1 MSELQIRLISA
12 SILIA
17 ASILGYLYLS
27 EFLFIIILSFVWLL
41 MLHEL
46 FRHISSL
53 GKTVSGILWISCFL
67 FFVFSGHMLSTK
79 IPAFLYILYF
89 IGLLYSFLQVFFFP
103 HSKNLFMIFLLILFY
118 ILFGSLNLIF
128 LIGLIGK
135 NQLILAYILFVIA
148 HDMGGYFFGKK
159 YGKKKLSPIISPG
172 KTLEGLVGSILF
184 GFLVS
189 IIYSVINDIQYI
201 PVLIFSLAI
210 VLISLLGDLIF
221 SKLKRILNLKDFS
234 KIIPG
239 HGGLLDRLDSWIVS
253 APLAAYFFTYVTL

>member
-1 MSELQIRLISA
+1 MSELQVRVVSA
-12 SILIA
+12 TVLIA

-27 EFLFIIILSFVWLL
+27 EFLLITILSVVWLL

-46 FRHISSL
+46 FRHMNSL
-53 GKTVSGILWISCFL
+53 GKTVSGILWISCFI
-67 FFVFSGHMLSTK
+67 FFAFSGHMLSTK
-79 IPAFLYILYF
+79 IPTFLYILYF
-89 IGLLYSFLQVFFFP
+89 IGLLYSLLQIFFFS
-103 HSKNLFMIFLLILFY
+103 HSKNLLMIFLLILFY

-159 YGKKKLSPIISPG
+159 YGKKKLSPMISPG

-184 GFLVS
+184 GVLVA
-189 IIYSVINDIQYI
+189 IIYAAINDIQYI
-201 PVLIFSLAI
+201 PLLIFSLAI
-210 VLISLLGDLIF
+210 VFISLLGDLIF
-221 SKLKRILNLKDFS
+221 SKLKRILNVKDFS
-234 KIIPG
+234 KLIPG

-253 APLAAYFFTYVTL
+253 APLAAYFLTYVTL